1 MSKTKHDILIIEDN
15 QSDAILMQEA
25 IKETMMENNVTIMNE
40 ATEAIKYLNQKD
52 EYANAPRPDLI
63 LMDLKMPSFN
73 GFEFLQIIKKDPR
86 FSAIPVIVLTGSDD
100 ETDITQAYKLM
111 ANCFVVKP
119 VNFVKYKRV
128 VSVINDF
135 WLGIAKLP
143 PKE

>member
-25 IKETMMENNVTIMNE
+25 IKETMMENKVTIMNE